1 MAPGRLTVVLLWLA
15 AASASQRRK
24 NKKKADAA
32 AAGRPAAMT
41 LEARPLKYKDDA
53 VGLYA
58 KTWAAPNTNRSGIH
72 FLERFPA
79 IDVGCTYDVES
90 SGEGAVLP
98 RLVFKFADGSSTRAE
113 PGWSDQIIL
122 LVQREC

>member
-1 MAPGRLTVVLLWLA
+1 MAPGRLTVILLWLA
-15 AASASQRRK
+15 AASASERRK
-24 NKKKADAA
+24 NKKKALAA
-32 AAGRPAAMT
+32 LKGRPAAMT

-58 KTWAAPNTNRSGIH
+58 KTWAAAHTNRSGVAH
-72 FLERFPA
+72 FLERFGA

-90 SGEGAVLP
+90 SGAGASLP

-113 PGWSDQIIL
+113 PG
-122 LVQREC
+122 